1 MGILQHLPQ
10 FGVYSLLVL
19 AAEGDSSFKIV
30 EKCDVTRFPNF
41 SAQDITRD
49 IPSDL
54 NNRLE
59 SPAHATASVW
69 DRVESAGFVVML
81 VLRMGGHW
89 RFPYV
94 FRISTVFTYTPI
106 LTNSW
111 YNNSKRLDRQSQ

>member
-1 MGILQHLPQ
+1 M
-10 FGVYSLLVL
+10 
-19 AAEGDSSFKIV
+19 IV
-30 EKCDVTRFPNF
+30 EKRDVASFPDPP
-41 SAQDITRD
+41 AKDEARD

-54 NNRLE
+54 NNRIE

-111 YNNSKRLDRQSQ
+111 YTSSKRTVRQSQ